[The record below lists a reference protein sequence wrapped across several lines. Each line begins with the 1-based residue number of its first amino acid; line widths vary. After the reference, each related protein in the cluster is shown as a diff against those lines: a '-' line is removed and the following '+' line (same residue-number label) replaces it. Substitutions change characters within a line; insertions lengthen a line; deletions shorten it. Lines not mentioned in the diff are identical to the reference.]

1 MDAPSKAVNKRRNR
15 AIIVAGA
22 RSRDVLSIALMLK
35 HFDYDTTVVNSAV
48 NIVTQIAAVQPA
60 LIINYLN
67 VPGIKGPKLFDL
79 LKEDRRTAS
88 IPMIFVVSPGD
99 IAGEKL
105 CYGIGGAG
113 CVTRP
118 VQVDDLYRIVQ
129 EIIEPRTRTSIRL
142 DARLDVSINGVP
154 LVCPDGPCRID
165 LSEHGMYVP
174 SDKPLAPGKK
184 VDVQI
189 RIKDR
194 DISAEGV
201 VLHRST
207 VGRGRRNTSGMGI
220 MFVKIDHRDQLA
232 IRDFVRKEFSEGVNK
247 DLAREKTD

>member
-1 MDAPSKAVNKRRNR
+1 MDTPSKALNKRKNR

-22 RSRDVLSIALMLK
+22 KTRDVLSIALMLK
-35 HFDYDTTVVNSAV
+35 HFDYDATVVNSAV
-48 NIVTQIAAVQPA
+48 NIVDQIAAVRPA
-60 LIINYLN
+60 LIVNYLN
-67 VPGIKGPKLFDL
+67 LPGIKGTKLFDV
-79 LKEDRRTAS
+79 LKDDRRTAS
-88 IPMIFVVSPGD
+88 IPMVFVVAPGD
-99 IAGEKL
+99 TAGEKL

-154 LVCPDGPCRID
+154 LVSPDGYCRID

-174 SDKPLAPGKK
+174 TDKPLAPGKK
-184 VDVQI
+184 IDVQI

-194 DISAEGV
+194 DISAQGL

-220 MFVKIDHRDQLA
+220 MFVKIDSRDQLA
-232 IRDFVRKEFSEGVNK
+232 IRDFVRKAFSEDLNK
-247 DLAREKTD
+247 ELAAEHVD

>member
-1 MDAPSKAVNKRRNR
+1 MDTPSQGVNKRKNR

-22 RSRDVLSIALMLK
+22 RTRDVLSIALMLK
-35 HFDYDTTVVNSAV
+35 HFDYDSTVVNSAV
-48 NIVTQIAAVQPA
+48 NIVEQIAAVRPA
-60 LIINYLN
+60 LVVNYLN
-67 VPGIKGPKLFDL
+67 IPGIKGAKLFDL

-88 IPMIFVVSPGD
+88 IPMIFVISPGD
-99 IAGEKL
+99 TAGEKL

-118 VQVDDLYRIVQ
+118 VQVDELYRIVQ

-174 SDKPLAPGKK
+174 SDKPPAPGKK
-184 VDVQI
+184 IDVQI

-194 DISAEGV
+194 NISAEGV
-201 VLHRST
+201 VLHRNT
-207 VGRGRRNTSGMGI
+207 AGRGRRNVSGMGI
-220 MFVKIDHRDQLA
+220 MFVKIDQRDQLF
-232 IRDFVRKEFSEGVNK
+232 IRDFVRKEFSDGLKKE
-247 DLAREKTD
+247 LAREDVN